1 METVLY
7 LSDLD
12 GTLLDRE
19 ARLPPEDAEKIN
31 RMTAAG
37 VKIAFATARTVRSVS
52 AILRAIDFSLPG
64 SAPAALMNG
73 VMIRDMRLNRY
84 LSIARIAPESVLRV
98 LSALDRT
105 GAEPF
110 VYSVNEAAP
119 VDGDPLATSYRRI
132 ANGAMRDFRDER
144 IRKYA
149 KPFLTFSSPAD
160 LHGDTVF
167 FCVLGDEELVRRTA
181 EETGTVPGI
190 RQTFY
195 RDAYRP
201 DVWYLEIFSETAS
214 KRKAAEFLRS
224 RTGADRVVA
233 FGDNRNDLPMFE
245 AADFSVAVSSA
256 RDEVKAAAD
265 DICGNVPD
273 WILSDLKRRG
283 IPL

>member
-37 VKIAFATARTVRSVS
+37 VMIAFATARTIRSVS
-52 AILRAIDFSLPG
+52 AILSAVDFSLPG

-73 VMIRDMRLNRY
+73 TMIRDMRLGRY
-84 LSIARIAPESVLRV
+84 VSVERIPPASVSRILE
-98 LSALDRT
+98 ALDRV

-110 VYSVNEAAP
+110 VYAYDEERP
-119 VDGDPLATSYRRI
+119 VKGDPLATFYRTVT
-132 ANGAMRDFRDER
+132 NDAMRDFMEER
-144 IRKYA
+144 IQKYG
-149 KPFLTFSSPAD
+149 KPFLSFTSPAD
-160 LHGDTVF
+160 LPGETVF
-167 FCVLGDEELVRRTA
+167 FCVLGDEALIRRAA
-181 EETGTVPGI
+181 EQTEAVPGV

-195 RDAYRP
+195 RDAYRS
-201 DVWYLEIFSETAS
+201 DVWYLEIFPETAS
-214 KRKAAEFLRS
+214 KKRAVEFLRTW
-224 RTGADRVVA
+224 TGADRVTA

-256 RDEVKAAAD
+256 RDEVKTAAD

-283 IPL
+283 ISV